1 MANTSKTESPKTSK
15 PRAKRSPSRWTITGV
30 TKKTRE
36 AVERAAKKDEIPV
49 GKWIDRTLRD
59 AAERQLQGG
68 PPAQALPSG
77 LLDTLNDLTQ
87 RVKALG
93 EGSQA
98 LQHVQKT
105 ASELGDHVSSTYDS
119 LSKQTEKAVD
129 DVRTWMDKT
138 LEETAKWGAGAI
150 EQLKAATAALQK
162 RVTNGAGDD
171 TRALPSPESDS
182 AATAVS
188 LDDAGSTT
196 PASTRKEK
204 SASS

>member
-1 MANTSKTESPKTSK
+1 MANISKMESPKTSK
-15 PRAKRSPSRWTITGV
+15 PRTKRSPSRWTITGV

-98 LQHVQKT
+98 LQQVQKT
-105 ASELGDHVSSTYDS
+105 ASELGDHVTSTYDA
-119 LSKQTEKAVD
+119 LSKQTEKAVE

-138 LEETAKWGAGAI
+138 LEETAKWGGGVI
-150 EQLKAATAALQK
+150 EQLKTATATLQK
-162 RVTNGAGDD
+162 RVTNGASDD
-171 TRALPSPESDS
+171 VKALPDKS
-182 AATAVS
+182 
-188 LDDAGSTT
+188 AGSDEGSGTDG
-196 PASTRKEK
+196 EG
-204 SASS
+204 SATVSDAKVGKKVGTN